1 MCHPLFLV
9 MRPPHF
15 YKFVFA
21 SLTFLQAY
29 SWHVDITTSS
39 AVIEINIFQ
48 MIGALLLCL
57 INPHCL
63 AVFVIKF
70 LDVQHTGSIEQ
81 VTAISVSTAWIIL
94 IELTLFASVLIIAFT
109 VIGAVNN

>member
-1 MCHPLFLV
+1 
-9 MRPPHF
+9 
-15 YKFVFA
+15 
-21 SLTFLQAY
+21 
-29 SWHVDITTSS
+29 
-39 AVIEINIFQ
+39 

-63 AVFVIKF
+63 VVLVIKF